1 MVNTR
6 PMLPDSPPRSAARQ
20 PVALCDLRVGDS
32 AQFVRTEVDVATAQ
46 FLRIVGLT
54 HASEL
59 RLCKNGDPCIIQVR
73 STRIGL
79 SRAVARQ
86 VFVVPISDAPGD
98 Q

>member
-6 PMLPDSPPRSAARQ
+6 PMLPNAPPPSAVRQ

-32 AQFVRTEVDVATAQ
+32 ARFVRIEVDVATAQ

-79 SRAVARQ
+79 SSTVARR
-86 VFVVPISDAPGD
+86 VFVVPISEAPGD